1 MSSLTAMERRK
12 QKFSQDS
19 INKIKGNY
27 LLDATLLSRSQ
38 GDSNLG
44 SLMTN
49 QTEREKFLTQIK
61 ETDSTNLK
69 EHGLRKLRE
78 IVVSIFNSQRN
89 DSRFIQLMKEC
100 YQLSYALFLDQKK
113 FNQIGGVVLPFLVEN
128 LPKLATEM
136 GYLQLYIL
144 YLSHWKK
151 DILKSIDCLLKYKSL
166 ILSEEFTCL
175 MQLSLTFCE
184 RTNPPSE
191 WLKLLAFYKDNK
203 DIMNFFSKTNIILQV
218 QNNCLTMCQKSYNQL
233 SLIVF
238 KELWLQN
245 IPLES
250 EVEEKARG
258 SYLFETL
265 SNGSEMI
272 YFKKKPVA

>member
-1 MSSLTAMERRK
+1 MERRK